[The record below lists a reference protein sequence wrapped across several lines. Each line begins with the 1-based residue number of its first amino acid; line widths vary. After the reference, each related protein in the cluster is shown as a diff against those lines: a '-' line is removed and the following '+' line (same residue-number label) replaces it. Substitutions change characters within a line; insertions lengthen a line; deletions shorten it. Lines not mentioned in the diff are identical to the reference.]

1 MPVSLLLSAT
11 GTTLA
16 QLAATRNSMLL
27 LALLPATADAK
38 CVDTLSQCAA
48 WAAHGECESNAAYM
62 EHACAK
68 SCGKCGGA
76 DGTNATP
83 TTPRPAAGRLQH
95 PAAAAMVEA
104 AAAELAKADLEQ
116 QRGGGGAV
124 RSAPPLAQ
132 GQKLPPPSQ
141 ELPPAVADQ
150 HQQHH
155 AAAAAPLP
163 SGGGGAAN
171 ATEVLARAREQA
183 AAAARDLRECRA
195 ARGQCAQD
203 LARCQAGES
212 AHAKAEQVLHG
223 EEERCV
229 DELQKTREAYKQR
242 LSEDNELR
250 VRLETEQ
257 GRTRDASSALAA
269 LQLQC
274 SPKAIDATCAQRTA
288 KADATTLECRRRL
301 DEAVRQVRG
310 YKAKLDA
317 QQLLEGQLGT
327 LRQQLERHEQLEAD
341 IEGKHSKL
349 TEVYKVLE
357 SECQVE
363 LAACRGGNATGSNG
377 SGVDGDGTGGQQ
389 AAAAARRLA
398 IAAAEEAGDC
408 GGPSPLLEHW
418 AALAGALL
426 AGVVLGGALAVVTMT
441 RLLGGGGSG
450 GGGGGGGGGGLIGG
464 LLRRPRVEELGG
476 WMPTTVSVTLQEDM
490 KLS

>member
-1 MPVSLLLSAT
+1 MARSSKSTTT
-11 GTTLA
+11 GVQMRVLRLA
-16 QLAATRNSMLL
+16 QFALL
-27 LALLPATADAK
+27 LATTDAK

-68 SCGKCGGA
+68 SCGKCGT
-76 DGTNATP
+76 DNTSNAHQ
-83 TTPRPAAGRLQH
+83 RHHGRRRAGCST
-95 PAAAAMVEA
+95 
-104 AAAELAKADLEQ
+104 
-116 QRGGGGAV
+116 GGGGDGRGARRPSRQGRPRAAARRRRPAV

-132 GQKLPPPSQ
+132 GQKQPPPSQ

-363 LAACRGGNATGSNG
+363 LAACRGGNATGS
-377 SGVDGDGTGGQQ
+377 GVDGDGTGGQQ

-418 AALAGALL
+418 AALAGA
-426 AGVVLGGALAVVTMT
+426 ACRRRLGGALAVVTMT
-441 RLLGGGGSG
+441 RLLGGGGG
-450 GGGGGGGGGGLIGG
+450 GGAEEEAAAAAAHRRAAAAAEGREPEGGC
-464 LLRRPRVEELGG
+464 RRRCR
-476 WMPTTVSVTLQEDM
+476 
-490 KLS
+490 

>member
-1 MPVSLLLSAT
+1 MVLR
-11 GTTLA
+11 LA
-16 QLAATRNSMLL
+16 LALL
-27 LALLPATADAK
+27 LAAGTDAK

-62 EHACAK
+62 EHACVK

-76 DGTNATP
+76 DGTTATP
-83 TTPRPAAGRLQH
+83 PPPRPAAGRLQH

-116 QRGGGGAV
+116 QRGGGGGAV

-132 GQKLPPPSQ
+132 GQKQPPPSQ

-441 RLLGGGGSG
+441 RLLGGGGGSG
-450 GGGGGGGGGGLIGG
+450 GGGSGGGGSGGGGGLIGG

>member
-1 MPVSLLLSAT
+1 MRVLR
-11 GTTLA
+11 LA
-16 QLAATRNSMLL
+16 QF
-27 LALLPATADAK
+27 ALIVAGSRAK

-68 SCGKCGGA
+68 SCGKCGA
-76 DGTNATP
+76 DNTSNASP

-95 PAAAAMVEA
+95 PAASAMVEA

-116 QRGGGGAV
+116 QRGGGGGAV

-132 GQKLPPPSQ
+132 GRSGRRRRRSCRRGGRPR
-141 ELPPAVADQ
+141 ARGGRR
-150 HQQHH
+150 
-155 AAAAAPLP
+155 AAAL
-163 SGGGGAAN
+163 GRRRRRRRHRG
-171 ATEVLARAREQA
+171 ARARARAA

-398 IAAAEEAGDC
+398 AAAAEEAGDC

-418 AALAGALL
+418 AALAARCSP
-426 AGVVLGGALAVVTMT
+426 ASSSAA
-441 RLLGGGGSG
+441 RSPSS
-450 GGGGGGGGGGLIGG
+450 
-464 LLRRPRVEELGG
+464 R
-476 WMPTTVSVTLQEDM
+476 
-490 KLS
+490 